1 MLDLLIMYS
10 TMNTQNPPKWASV
23 HQTTL
28 MAAAAK
34 NEDIKRSLS
43 SPPQHQPR
51 GFANPNNG
59 TNTDEHFSRHLDN
72 LTEKSMNRDDKDEQ
86 DVDQDNEDSNVK
98 VNPAEHDEEEF
109 DDDEPKAFQVED
121 VDLPSL
127 VTKPS
132 SNSKPTSP
140 MMDTIKV
147 EKFAFSKAKLTVTK
161 TVRIY

>member
-1 MLDLLIMYS
+1 
-10 TMNTQNPPKWASV
+10 MNTQNPPKWASV

-34 NEDIKRSLS
+34 NEDIKKSLS
-43 SPPQHQPR
+43 SPPQQC
-51 GFANPNNG
+51 FTNPNNG
-59 TNTDEHFSRHLDN
+59 TNTDEHFSRHLEN
-72 LTEKSMNRDDKDEQ
+72 LTEKNVNGDDKDEHEA
-86 DVDQDNEDSNVK
+86 DHDQDDSNVK
-98 VNPAEHDEEEF
+98 VNPTEHDEEEY

-140 MMDTIKV
+140 MIDTLKV

-161 TVRIY
+161 TVIYQIS